1 MSLRSYAA
9 ALGGVVSGNQVCFPG
24 PGHSRQD
31 RSCTLRLSP
40 ASPDGFVVFSFA
52 GDDWRTVRDH
62 VRNRLGLAYK
72 QHHAPARQQGIP
84 SENNNTA
91 FALELSRA
99 SVPFYGTPGEA
110 YLREERGI
118 VLRNLDHLSHCLRWN
133 YRKGALVALMTDAVT
148 NAPTGVHRI
157 FLDDTGAKL
166 ERRMLGRQGVV
177 RLTPDKD
184 VTYGLGIAEGIETA
198 LAILADGFAPVWAAT
213 SAAGIARFPV
223 LAGLDALTVFAD
235 PDQTGLS
242 AARACAERWNAAG
255 KEAEVLPPSLSS
267 GGAS

>member
-1 MSLRSYAA
+1 MKTSSTPWLGRAGPMSLRSYAA

-62 VRNRLGLAYK
+62 VRNRLGLVYK

-91 FALELSRA
+91 FALELWRA

-118 VLRNLDHLSHCLRWN
+118 VLRNLDHLSHCLPWN

-148 NAPTGVHRI
+148 NAS
-157 FLDDTGAKL
+157 D
-166 ERRMLGRQGVV
+166 RRS
-177 RLTPDKD
+177 PH
-184 VTYGLGIAEGIETA
+184 
-198 LAILADGFAPVWAAT
+198 
-213 SAAGIARFPV
+213 
-223 LAGLDALTVFAD
+223 
-235 PDQTGLS
+235 LS
-242 AARACAERWNAAG
+242 
-255 KEAEVLPPSLSS
+255 
-267 GGAS
+267 